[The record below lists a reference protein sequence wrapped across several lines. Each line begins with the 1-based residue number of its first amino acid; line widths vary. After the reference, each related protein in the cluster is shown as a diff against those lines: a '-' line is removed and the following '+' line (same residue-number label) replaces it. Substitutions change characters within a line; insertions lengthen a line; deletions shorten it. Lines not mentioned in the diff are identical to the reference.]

1 MQYVGSHFHILM
13 DHADA
18 WVEINGRTDTH
29 IHVHREYI
37 NIVGLL
43 EAVLQKFIKTSVN
56 TK

>member
-29 IHVHREYI
+29 IHAHTEYI